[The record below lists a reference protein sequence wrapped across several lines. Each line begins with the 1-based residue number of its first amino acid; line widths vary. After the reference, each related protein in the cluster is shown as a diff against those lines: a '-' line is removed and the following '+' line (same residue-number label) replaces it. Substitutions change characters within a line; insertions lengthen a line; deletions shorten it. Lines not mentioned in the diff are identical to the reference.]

1 MNKVLIIDDD
11 EFMLNVLAIQLQDE
25 GYLIFT
31 TADGPH
37 GIELYK
43 KEKPDIVLL
52 DIGLPSISG
61 IDVLKEIKK
70 FDIDAKV
77 IMITGYPS
85 SVMKEEAMSN
95 GAYAYYE
102 KPGVISMLREVTQN
116 ALASQV
122 G

>member
-11 EFMLNVLAIQLQDE
+11 EFMLNVLTRQLQGD
-25 GYLIFT
+25 GYTLLS

-61 IDVLKEIKK
+61 IEVLKQIKQ
-70 FDIDAKV
+70 FDADAKV

-85 SVMKEEAMSN
+85 SVMKEAALSN

-102 KPGVISMLREVTQN
+102 KPGVITVLRKVAQTV
-116 ALASQV
+116 LASQV
-122 G
+122 D

>member
-1 MNKVLIIDDD
+1 MTKVLIVDDD
-11 EFMLNVLAIQLQDE
+11 EFMLNVLANQLEDE
-25 GYLIFT
+25 EFILYT

-52 DIGLPSISG
+52 DVGLPSISG
-61 IDVLKEIKK
+61 IEVLKQIKK
-70 FDIDAKV
+70 YDSDARV

-85 SVMKEEAMSN
+85 ALMREEAMSN
-95 GAYAYYE
+95 GALAFYE
-102 KPGVISMLREVTQN
+102 KPGVIQKLRKVTQD

>member
-11 EFMLNVLAIQLQDE
+11 EFMLNVLSKQLEDD
-25 GYLIFT
+25 GYTLLS

-52 DIGLPSISG
+52 DIGLPTISG
-61 IDVLKEIKK
+61 IEVLKQIKQ
-70 FDIDAKV
+70 FDADAKI

-85 SVMKEEAMSN
+85 SLMKEEAMRN
-95 GAYAYYE
+95 GAFAFYE
-102 KPGVISMLREVTQN
+102 KPGVIRMLKNVTKN

-122 G
+122 S

>member
-1 MNKVLIIDDD
+1 MTKVLIVDDD
-11 EFMLNVLAIQLQDE
+11 EFMLNVLASQLNEE
-25 GYLIFT
+25 GYILFT
-31 TADGPH
+31 TADCPH

-43 KEKPDIVLL
+43 KEMPDIVLL

-61 IDVLKEIKK
+61 LEVLKQIKQ
-70 FDIDAKV
+70 FDTNAKV

-85 SVMKEEAMSN
+85 SLMKEEAMRY
-95 GAYAYYE
+95 GAFAFYE
-102 KPGVISMLREVTQN
+102 KPGVIRMLRKVTQN